1 MDPQQ
6 RLVLELAWEA
16 LENTGTDPTAL
27 AGSRTGVFIGAM
39 ADDYATLAHQR
50 GTTALTAHS
59 LTGLQRG
66 VIANRVSYALGL
78 RGPSL
83 TVDTGQSSS
92 LVAVHQAVESL
103 RGGEATLAL
112 AGGVNLILA
121 QQSTAAPARFGAL
134 SPDGLCYT
142 FDARANGYVRGEG
155 GGLVVLKPLHTALA
169 DGDRVLAVIRGSAVN
184 NDGGGE
190 TIGAPQ
196 QAAQE
201 DVIRLAHERAGTTP
215 DEVQYVELHGT
226 GTKAGDPVE
235 AAALGAAL
243 GNRRT
248 SPLPVGSVKT
258 NLGHTEG
265 AAGITGLL
273 KTVLAIHH
281 RTLPATLN
289 HVTPGVPLDELNLD
303 VVTESRP
310 WPEPDAPLVAGVSSF
325 GVGGTNCH
333 VVLASA
339 PESEEAAPAAAP
351 AVVRSGVLPWVISG
365 RSADAVRAQAD
376 RLARAVAGLDAAD
389 VGLTLAAR
397 SEFEHRAV
405 VIGSDTE
412 ELARKLRALTESAG
426 AARVVA
432 GADRAVFVFPGQG
445 SQWVGM
451 AAGLWEASPVFRD
464 ALRACGEALAPFV
477 EWELEAVLG
486 DEAMLQRVDVVQ
498 PVLWAVMVSLA
509 AVWRACGVEPAAVV
523 GHSQGEIAAAVVA
536 GGLSLE
542 DGARVVALRSRVI
555 VRIAGLGGMVSLPLP
570 PSRGGVPVEGLRR
583 SLCGGVQRSHQCG
596 GVGWTG
602 GVGRAAGRV

>member
-1 MDPQQ
+1 MLRSGDEDSLRTEAPVVHASPVEARSEAGCAIAIVGMACRLPSAPDPTAYWAMLRDGVSAIGDAPAGRWDSDAPSSRGGFLPEVDRFDPAFFGISAREAMAMDPQQ

-16 LENTGTDPTAL
+16 LENTGTDPAAL

-66 VIANRVSYALGL
+66 VIANRVSYTLGL

-201 DVIRLAHERAGTTP
+201 DVIRIAHERAGTTP

-451 AAGLWEASPVFRD
+451 AAGLWEVSPVFR
-464 ALRACGEALAPFV
+464 
-477 EWELEAVLG
+477 
-486 DEAMLQRVDVVQ
+486 
-498 PVLWAVMVSLA
+498 
-509 AVWRACGVEPAAVV
+509 
-523 GHSQGEIAAAVVA
+523 
-536 GGLSLE
+536 
-542 DGARVVALRSRVI
+542 
-555 VRIAGLGGMVSLPLP
+555 
-570 PSRGGVPVEGLRR
+570 
-583 SLCGGVQRSHQCG
+583 
-596 GVGWTG
+596 
-602 GVGRAAGRV
+602 